1 LIAAYKY
8 VGQVVVTMTDKSI
21 VEYSAERKGYHCG
34 YCDSP
39 STKFTHGLCNSATA
53 LYVTIPC
60 IHACLSKVAEIVNC
74 WTGCDNGWPEYCWV
88 LCGSQW

>member
-1 LIAAYKY
+1 MHVELIAAYKY

-39 STKFTHGLCNSATA
+39 STKFTHGRCNSATT
-53 LYVTIPC
+53 LYVTILC
-60 IHACLSKVAEIVNC
+60 IYACLSKVAEIS
-74 WTGCDNGWPEYCWV
+74 
-88 LCGSQW
+88 SQMLDRLL